1 MKIIK
6 TRIGEYDMREHDE
19 SNISNVLIEAL
30 PYIKK
35 FHDKKIMIKYGG
47 HAMIDEA
54 AMSSTARDTVLL
66 KYVGMQP
73 VVVHGGGPEI
83 SRSMDKMGKEPK
95 FIGGLRVTDHETMEI
110 VKMVLVGKINTEI
123 VSKIGLH
130 GGKAIGIS
138 GKDNFLLES
147 SKRDPAKIQHENGEI
162 LEVDLGYVGKIDN
175 INTKLIEDLTGSNY
189 IPVISPI
196 GIDNNGNT
204 LNLNADTVAGS
215 IASEIDAEKLIVLTD
230 VPGIMTDPD
239 DPDSII
245 RRIRVDE
252 LRELVSSGV
261 ITGGMIPKVETCINA
276 VENGVKTAHILDG
289 RLKHSI
295 LLEIFTKHGI
305 GTMIRK

>member
-1 MKIIK
+1 MV
-6 TRIGEYDMREHDE
+6 EEE
-19 SNISNVLIEAL
+19 QLNISNVLVEAL

-35 FHDKKIMIKYGG
+35 FHKKKIMIKYGG
-47 HAMIDEA
+47 HAMIDES
-54 AMSSTARDTVLL
+54 AMSSTALDTVLL
-66 KYVGMQP
+66 KYVGMRP

-147 SKRDPAKIQHENGEI
+147 SKRTPAKVKHENGEV
-162 LEVDLGYVGKIDN
+162 LEVDLGYVGKIDR
-175 INTKLIEDLTGSNY
+175 INSSIIKDLTVNDY

-196 GIDNNGNT
+196 GVDTKGNT

-215 IASEIDAEKLIVLTD
+215 IA
-230 VPGIMTDPD
+230 
-239 DPDSII
+239 
-245 RRIRVDE
+245 
-252 LRELVSSGV
+252 
-261 ITGGMIPKVETCINA
+261 
-276 VENGVKTAHILDG
+276 
-289 RLKHSI
+289 
-295 LLEIFTKHGI
+295 
-305 GTMIRK
+305 